1 MKEEKYTNP
10 VKNERDRYE
19 KKESKIRNEKEKR
32 VSQAK
37 IDIRDNKQK
46 TLDIPV
52 EECYT
57 NHTIFSESSHKI
69 LKHGGIKG

>member
-1 MKEEKYTNP
+1 MEEEKYTNP
-10 VKNERDRYE
+10 VMNERERYE
-19 KKESKIRNEKEKR
+19 KKELKIRNERDKR

-57 NHTIFSESSHKI
+57 NHTIFSKSPPNI